1 VHIPA
6 QFCQYTLH
14 FHISLTD
21 STLLWNILSLRAIQ
35 SFRHDAADVRVALGY
50 DVNNVVGVFL
60 RFGINIRLHSQAYNI
75 TTRQI
80 IYGSID
86 GWMNGW
92 ITDGWMD
99 LMIGWMDEW
108 MDG

>member
-1 VHIPA
+1 
-6 QFCQYTLH
+6 
-14 FHISLTD
+14 
-21 STLLWNILSLRAIQ
+21 
-35 SFRHDAADVRVALGY
+35 LGY
-50 DVNNVVGVFL
+50 DVAKVAGVFL

-75 TTRQI
+75 TTRQN

-92 ITDGWMD
+92 ITDGWMNGWMD

-108 MDG
+108 MNGWMDE